1 LFAGGGG
8 LSAALAA
15 FVGEAMAEEA
25 AGARSREAFMR
36 RTAAED
42 GSFAG
47 VLVDLA
53 ERGTPVLVNGAA
65 GRRQR
70 GTLAA
75 VGADFVVLRAAAGE
89 EVLLAHRGISSVTP
103 EPGATDVAGHRP
115 VTVRVG
121 LAEALAVLAEER
133 PRVLLVTVGAD
144 GGLAG
149 ELRAAGRDVLSIRL
163 EGPDRRTAY
172 VPLANL
178 AEVRLG

>member
-1 LFAGGGG
+1 LFAARGG
-8 LSAALAA
+8 LAAALAS
-15 FVGEAMAEEA
+15 FVGDAKADEA
-25 AGARSREAFMR
+25 ATARSREAFLR

-53 ERGTPVLVNGAA
+53 ERGTPVLVAGAA

-70 GTLAA
+70 GTLTA
-75 VGADFVVLRAAAGE
+75 VGADFVVLRTAEGH

-103 EPGATDVAGHRP
+103 EAGADEVAGDRVVAVP
-115 VTVRVG
+115 VG
-121 LAEALAVLAEER
+121 LGEALAVLAEER
-133 PRVLLVTVGAD
+133 PRVLVVTVGTD
-144 GGLAG
+144 GGVAG
-149 ELRAAGRDVLSIRL
+149 ELRAAGRDVVSVRL